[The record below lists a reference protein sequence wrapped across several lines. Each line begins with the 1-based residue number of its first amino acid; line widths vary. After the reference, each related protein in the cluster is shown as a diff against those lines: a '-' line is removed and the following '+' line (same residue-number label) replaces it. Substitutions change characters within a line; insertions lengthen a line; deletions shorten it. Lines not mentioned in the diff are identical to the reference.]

1 MRSEENIFFAI
12 GKFSAKEHHIG
23 GSSHRVSIEAFLLK
37 RIKDLGE
44 NLSPTSNRRAFL
56 GCSGAPASYSLNIFK
71 WSPLAVSSQPAYTSP
86 KDGCERFFSG
96 QRPDRDL

>member
-44 NLSPTSNRRAFL
+44 NLSPKKSTTIR
-56 GCSGAPASYSLNIFK
+56 
-71 WSPLAVSSQPAYTSP
+71 
-86 KDGCERFFSG
+86 
-96 QRPDRDL
+96 